1 MTINVKSCKKINER
15 AQTVNVSVYCI
26 WNARSRFSKTW
37 KSWQTKTPISQSFQ
51 IIGPIQGGTIWKSI
65 RRGRGDI
72 HQKSPSPG
80 QSTTTARSNE
90 TDNPCLIIVH
100 LELVK
105 FPKQNFQVKQ
115 GTCSTKIRG
124 QNEIIPKIPVTRTK
138 VLCTT
143 MVDKAMGQTI
153 LIW

>member
-90 TDNPCLIIVH
+90 TDNPCLIIIH
-100 LELVK
+100 SELVK
-105 FPKQNFQVKQ
+105 FPKHNLQVKR
-115 GTCSTKIRG
+115 GTWQDREAKWNYPQRPSKI
-124 QNEIIPKIPVTRTK
+124 TRTK

-143 MVDKAMGQTI
+143 MVDKAMGQT
-153 LIW
+153 LFIW